1 MCSIFFLHGFT
12 IEGEVWAGA
21 HRGYFREEIIM
32 KKLNEITAR
41 VRNIKI
47 KDVRRAA
54 KASLPTLAMMGLY
67 MLPSAIGFASEI
79 KTGIDP
85 LDKPL
90 NVITTALTGPIP
102 LLVIAGSIGMGG
114 MSWAMGWE
122 QQIMMRCV
130 KGAGGGAIALGVG
143 KFMEN
148 MFGNGVNGIM
158 F

>member
-1 MCSIFFLHGFT
+1 MSKMQRVKMELSRKVSSI
-12 IEGEVWAGA
+12 
-21 HRGYFREEIIM
+21 RS
-32 KKLNEITAR
+32 IT
-41 VRNIKI
+41 K
-47 KDVRRAA
+47 KDVLSFA

-67 MLPSAIGFASEI
+67 MLPSAVGFASEI

-90 NVITTALTGPIP
+90 NVLTGALTGPIP
-102 LLVIAGSIGMGG
+102 KLVIAGAIGMGG

-122 QQIMMRCV
+122 QQIMNRCV
-130 KGAGGGAIALGVG
+130 KGAGGGAIALGAG

-148 MFGNGVNGIM
+148 MFGNGIDGMM

>member
-1 MCSIFFLHGFT
+1 MRTMKQLNAMLRSKAADVQSIT
-12 IEGEVWAGA
+12 
-21 HRGYFREEIIM
+21 R
-32 KKLNEITAR
+32 
-41 VRNIKI
+41 
-47 KDVRRAA
+47 KDVLSFA
-54 KASLPTLAMMGLY
+54 KASLPTLALMGLC
-67 MLPSAIGFASEI
+67 MLPATVGCASEV

-90 NVITTALTGPIP
+90 NVITSALTGPIP
-102 LLVIAGSIGMGG
+102 LLVIVGSIAMGG

-130 KGAGGGAIALGVG
+130 KGAGGGAIALGAG

-148 MFGNGVNGIM
+148 MFGAGVNGIL

>member
-1 MCSIFFLHGFT
+1 MRNTQQVKTYVQTKTAQVQSIT
-12 IEGEVWAGA
+12 
-21 HRGYFREEIIM
+21 
-32 KKLNEITAR
+32 K
-41 VRNIKI
+41 
-47 KDVRRAA
+47 KDVLSIA
-54 KASLPTLAMMGLY
+54 KASLPTLALMGLY
-67 MLPSAIGFASEI
+67 MLPASIGYAAEI

-90 NVITTALTGPIP
+90 NVITSALTGPVP
-102 LLVIAGSIGMGG
+102 LLVIAGSIGLGG

-148 MFGNGVNGIM
+148 MFGNSVNGIL